1 MKEYTIYLR
10 HGNAKP
16 YTIGPYK
23 TITSAKLK
31 LYDIISLEIE
41 RKRPFF
47 VDNDF
52 FENKYILGSN
62 LFYMAILERDVTS
75 WQKFFE
81 FEDAKKDNENLLYL
95 YNFN

>member
-1 MKEYTIYLR
+1 MKEYTIYAR
-10 HGNAKP
+10 QGNAKP
-16 YTIGPYK
+16 YTIGTYK

-52 FENKYILGSN
+52 FENKYALGSD
-62 LFYMAILERDVTS
+62 LFYISILERDVKEWKQFSELKTS
-75 WQKFFE
+75 
-81 FEDAKKDNENLLYL
+81 ENNKLLYL
-95 YNFN
+95 CNFK